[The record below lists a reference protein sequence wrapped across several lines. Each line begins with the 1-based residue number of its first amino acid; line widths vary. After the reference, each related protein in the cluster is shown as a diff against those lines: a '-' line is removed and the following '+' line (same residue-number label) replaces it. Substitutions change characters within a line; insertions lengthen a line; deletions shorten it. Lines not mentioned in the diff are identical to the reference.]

1 MVDTPKKRRAEKS
14 SNSGATAPKRT
25 RIHSTSSSTCSGS
38 DTPLS
43 KDEDWT
49 FRIKVLSTT
58 TSLNDELFRDAVK
71 GLVRICFP
79 DDILKQMRQHAV
91 EQHMREKR
99 AEPANIQR
107 TIEAFQPEMIR
118 RLIGMLA
125 GYFDT
130 PDQVASAVQAALGER
145 HKTPNDEGTLGS
157 SNTIVEESR
166 PLKNK
171 RTNHSRGLQ
180 EATPSRSY
188 DNNLNGALVDVER
201 QTTPAENSFS
211 NSNTI
216 SQRQKDR
223 KISATWNWN
232 IDPNEVTE
240 EAVQHAFPRTADLL
254 DKLHKGNRGMLVR
267 PELTLMNNGQ
277 FSRVTPAP
285 SQSTLDIRNNGIPS
299 HRNTIIKFE
308 DTEDSVGE
316 PNIQEAPITKATT
329 QAIVVT
335 RRRLLTEDRDLGSAV
350 PGIEADAETRT
361 SRSQSNDNIDRSFGM
376 PVLQLLWGTDSLTPE
391 MCVNDYLQITETIM
405 NNLQRR
411 IAAEA
416 IASGLGGQSKTR
428 TKDELRS
435 SIVQAFPKSGQ
446 FVNFMR
452 IKKDIEGSLV
462 EWVIAEPQ
470 AFPELKAMPFVFA
483 RVLPHTRVVIE
494 SLFGSWS
501 AVSTLSGVQVWGSI
515 LEALKQ
521 RGLSEAS
528 VGAANIDCL
537 QIDSLCNNCKFP
549 EVTRRALLERIFRRV
564 VFLHKDKFPEL
575 KTTPVVK
582 VWERKTGLEW

>member
-1 MVDTPKKRRAEKS
+1 
-14 SNSGATAPKRT
+14 
-25 RIHSTSSSTCSGS
+25 
-38 DTPLS
+38 
-43 KDEDWT
+43 
-49 FRIKVLSTT
+49 
-58 TSLNDELFRDAVK
+58 
-71 GLVRICFP
+71 
-79 DDILKQMRQHAV
+79 
-91 EQHMREKR
+91 MREKR

-240 EAVQHAFPRTADLL
+240 EAVQHAFPRTADLFAYHTLPTTQQMLGSKASRKEMRLDMQSLLDSISQAEFQKWVESL

-308 DTEDSVGE
+308 DTEDSVGA

-361 SRSQSNDNIDRSFGM
+361 SRSQSNDNIDRVRVEAKSYITGISFYS
-376 PVLQLLWGTDSLTPE
+376 LLVCPCCSCCGE
-391 MCVNDYLQITETIM
+391 QI
-405 NNLQRR
+405 
-411 IAAEA
+411 
-416 IASGLGGQSKTR
+416 
-428 TKDELRS
+428 
-435 SIVQAFPKSGQ
+435 P
-446 FVNFMR
+446 
-452 IKKDIEGSLV
+452 
-462 EWVIAEPQ
+462 
-470 AFPELKAMPFVFA
+470 
-483 RVLPHTRVVIE
+483 
-494 SLFGSWS
+494 
-501 AVSTLSGVQVWGSI
+501 
-515 LEALKQ
+515 
-521 RGLSEAS
+521 
-528 VGAANIDCL
+528 
-537 QIDSLCNNCKFP
+537 
-549 EVTRRALLERIFRRV
+549 
-564 VFLHKDKFPEL
+564 
-575 KTTPVVK
+575 
-582 VWERKTGLEW
+582 